1 MVLDHNKIATVGILY
16 LFPSSLPL
24 SHSPLS
30 PLSPSLHGP
39 PYVRD
44 YLVAVVFGAADLSP
58 ETLLYFSRQIP
69 AVIDTPQS
77 VGTVGKM

>member
-1 MVLDHNKIATVGILY
+1 MLDHNKIATVGILY

-24 SHSPLS
+24 PPFHS

-77 VGTVGKM
+77 VGTVGKV